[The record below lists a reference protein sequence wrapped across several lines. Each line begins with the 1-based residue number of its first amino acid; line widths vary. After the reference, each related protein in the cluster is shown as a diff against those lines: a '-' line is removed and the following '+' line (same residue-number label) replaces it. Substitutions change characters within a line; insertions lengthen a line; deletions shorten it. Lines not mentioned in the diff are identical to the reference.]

1 MTTSDIINL
10 CLTIVTIIIA
20 TIALLQTQKQTK
32 LSNKQHLFDRRS
44 EKYLLFKDLLSL
56 YRSSRRVLDKGN
68 IAELV
73 EIPFGCLTNCAG
85 LEMIYTLIKSPTD
98 DHLRKAFLT
107 KCEELEHFAEETR
120 LIWGE
125 AMGELPALFIKQ
137 YVQLLK
143 ALYGQQLMIVAVEK
157 DNERNTILLEV
168 AQKRLRESAESG
180 GLMDAI
186 DAIAAT
192 FKEIERACVEKKL
205 AESIK
210 LVK

>member
-20 TIALLQTQKQTK
+20 TIALWQTQKQIK
-32 LSNKQHLFDRRS
+32 LGNKQHLFDRRL
-44 EKYLLFKDLLSL
+44 ENYLLFKDLFSL
-56 YRSSRRVLDKGN
+56 YRSSRSVLDKEN

-98 DHLRKAFLT
+98 DHLRKVFLT
-107 KCEELEHFAEETR
+107 KCEELEHSAEETR

-125 AMGELPALFIKQ
+125 TMGELPALFIKQ

-143 ALYGQQLMIVAVEK
+143 VLYGQQLMIVAVEK
-157 DNERNTILLEV
+157 DNERKTMVLEV
-168 AQKRLRESAESG
+168 KQEKLKECAESG

-186 DAIAAT
+186 DVIAAT
-192 FKEIERACVEKKL
+192 FKEIESACVEKKL

>member
-1 MTTSDIINL
+1 MGAEA
-10 CLTIVTIIIA
+10 IVGIVVSSITAFVAIV
-20 TIALLQTQKQTK
+20 ALFQTNRQIK
-32 LSNKQHLFDRRS
+32 LGNKQHLFDRRL
-44 EKYLLFKDLLSL
+44 ENYLLFKDLLSL
-56 YRSSRRVLDKGN
+56 YRSSRSVLDKEN

-98 DHLRKAFLT
+98 DHLRKVFLT
-107 KCEELEHFAEETR
+107 KCEELEHSAEETR

-125 AMGELPALFIKQ
+125 TMGELPALFIKQ

-143 ALYGQQLMIVAVEK
+143 TLYGQQLMIVAVEK

-186 DAIAAT
+186 DTIAVT
-192 FKEIERACVEKKL
+192 FKEIERNCVEKKL